1 MVLCVLEQRLQL
13 EVKATAMC
21 SSTVYICV
29 KDVLGPSCVYISV
42 DVQGQIF
49 PTMCLEYQVFGH
61 IHAHGP
67 VDTFFFKSAGQN
79 ILSNIVQSC

>member
-1 MVLCVLEQRLQL
+1 MMLCVLEQRLQL

-49 PTMCLEYQVFGH
+49 PTMRLEYQVFGH
-61 IHAHGP
+61 IYAQGP
-67 VDTFFFKSAGQN
+67 VESYYYF
-79 ILSNIVQSC
+79 LSLQGRIYCQT

>member
-1 MVLCVLEQRLQL
+1 
-13 EVKATAMC
+13 MC

-29 KDVLGPSCVYISV
+29 KEVLGPSCVYISV

-61 IHAHGP
+61 IHAQGP
-67 VDTFFFKSAGQN
+67 VENFLFFFYKSAGQN